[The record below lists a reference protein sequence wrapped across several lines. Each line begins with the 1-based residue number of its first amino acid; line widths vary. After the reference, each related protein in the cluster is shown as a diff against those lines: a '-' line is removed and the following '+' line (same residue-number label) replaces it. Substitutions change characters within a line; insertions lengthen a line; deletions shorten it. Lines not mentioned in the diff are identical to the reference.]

1 MKHAVETI
9 ETFILEKM
17 KESGIPGLS
26 ISIIKDGGV
35 LYSRGFGFRDV
46 EYGKPATEETIYGIG
61 SVTKSFTALS
71 IMKLVEMGKISV
83 DDFINKYVDIDVR
96 PKGEKVR
103 IWHLLTHSSGIPA
116 LVYAEALIDAVA
128 YSEGQIVPFATPDD
142 IITFMKGSE
151 DWAVARPGEEFFYLN
166 EGYVILGKIVSKV
179 SGVPYEEF
187 VKKYILEPL
196 GMDRT
201 YFSREDVEKDPN
213 VATPYVYKDN
223 KLSRGEF
230 PYGISADG
238 GILSNVVDLSKYVL
252 MYLNEGTFNGTEILS
267 KELLREMF
275 KPRIRLRYE
284 IFGEESYG
292 YGLSIYPQF
301 PIGTLIGHSGS
312 VLVYTAYMGFVP
324 EKNLGVVILANASG
338 YPLSQIGMYA
348 RMVLSNKSP
357 EILPFIRFER
367 ILKKLEGTYKSYRS
381 TIVFKVRIE
390 GGFIILESRR
400 KYSGY
405 PTILVPETVEDDVV
419 HCYTIQYGRKIPAK
433 FIMNGDRV
441 ELIYERYKLLKE

>member
-9 ETFILEKM
+9 EAFILEKM

-26 ISIIKDGGV
+26 ISIIKDGEV
-35 LYSRGFGFRDV
+35 FYSRGFGFRDV
-46 EYGKPATEETIYGIG
+46 EYGKPATKETIYGIG

-83 DDFINKYVDIDVR
+83 DDFIDKYVDIDIR
-96 PKGEKVR
+96 PKGEKIR

-116 LVYAEALIDAVA
+116 LAYAEALIDAVA
-128 YSEGQIVPFATPDD
+128 YGEGQIVPFATPED
-142 IITFMKGSE
+142 IVTFMRGSE
-151 DWAVARPGEEFFYLN
+151 DWAVAKPGETFFYLN
-166 EGYVILGKIVSKV
+166 EGYVILGKIISKV
-179 SGVPYEEF
+179 SGMSYEEF

-196 GMDRT
+196 SMKRT

-238 GILSNVVDLSKYVL
+238 GILSNVLDLSNYVL
-252 MYLNEGTFNGTEILS
+252 MYLNEGIFNDTEILS
-267 KELLREMF
+267 RELIREMF

-292 YGLSIYPQF
+292 YGLSIYPRF

-324 EKNLGVVILANASG
+324 KKKLGVVILANASG

-348 RMVLSNKSP
+348 LMALAAKNP
-357 EILPFIRFER
+357 EDLPFIKFER
-367 ILKKLEGTYKSYRS
+367 TLKKLEGIYKSYKS
-381 TIVFKVRIE
+381 TIAFKVRFE

-405 PTILVPETVEDDVV
+405 PTILVPEIVEDNVV
-419 HCYTIQYGRKIPAK
+419 RCYTIQYGRKIPAE
-433 FIMNGDRV
+433 FIMRSDRI
-441 ELIYERYKLLKE
+441 ELIYERYKLVKE